1 MRVTIGGCPGS
12 GKTTLSVKLAGA
24 FQLAHVS
31 AGQVFRDMASERGVS
46 LEEFSKM
53 AEMDES
59 IDLEVDK
66 RQKQRAVENTVIE
79 GRITAHL
86 VDADMKIWL
95 SASLEVR
102 ARRIAS
108 RENIQYE
115 EALKKTEERETSERK
130 RYEKYYGIDVG
141 DLSVYDVV
149 LNTELWEAEGVFTI
163 VKTALEVRK

>member
-1 MRVTIGGCPGS
+1 MRITIGGCPGS
-12 GKTTLSVKLAGA
+12 GKTTLCVKLAEA
-24 FQLAHVS
+24 FHLTHVS

-46 LEEFSKM
+46 LEEFSRM

-59 IDLEVDK
+59 IDFEVDK
-66 RQKQRAVENTVIE
+66 RQKERAVENTVTE

-86 VDADMKIWL
+86 VDADVKIWL

-108 RENIQYE
+108 RENIPYE
-115 EALKKTEERETSERK
+115 EALKKTEEREISERK
-130 RYEKYYGIDVG
+130 RYERYYGIDAG

-149 LNTELWEAEGVFTI
+149 LNTELWEAEGVFAI